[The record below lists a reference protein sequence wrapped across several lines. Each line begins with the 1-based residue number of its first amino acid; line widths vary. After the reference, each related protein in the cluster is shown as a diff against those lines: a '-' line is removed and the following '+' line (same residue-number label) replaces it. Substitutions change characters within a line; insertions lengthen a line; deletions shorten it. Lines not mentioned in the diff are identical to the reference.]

1 MNQHSQQPTD
11 AIDSAILDS
20 SAESIRNKMA
30 NAYMALVIALGA
42 LSVIYS
48 VANLPFRNLD
58 IAFAVIA
65 VCTLGFGSRLTVQI
79 PRFNSHISVSDT
91 FVFLTFLLYGGEAA
105 VLLAAVEAFAS
116 ANRFC
121 NRKLTVWFNAA
132 TMAVAVMTAFLAL
145 RVSGLYSEA
154 QLHGH
159 QGHVSDF
166 LITLSIIAVLPY
178 LVNTSLAAVYDRFYS
193 ALPWWETWKRKY
205 IWVFFTYL
213 IGVAGAGVIVQLTDQ
228 IGFGVLF
235 AAFPII
241 LFVFLSYKMYLAN
254 VQLSIDQAEIAREY
268 AAVLEEK
275 TNELSESEQRFR
287 SAFNYAPIGIALVAP
302 DGRWLKVNHAL
313 CDILGYDA
321 EEFLMSDFQSMISKE
336 DLAET
341 LANLHSLITGKE
353 SNCQMEQRYVH
364 KSGRTVWASWSVS
377 AAGSVRSEH
386 SNLIFQL
393 QDITRRKIAE
403 QKLQHEATHDA
414 LTGLPNRAYFM
425 TRLTESLQR
434 SQREVDHHV
443 SVLFIDLDRFK
454 YVNDSLGH
462 MVGDRLLVAIS
473 KRLADCMRPS
483 DVVARL
489 GGDEFT
495 ILVEGKYD
503 HTEATRIAER
513 IKQKFLVPFKISGNE
528 IYSSASIGIL
538 HASDTHET
546 SEDMMRDADTAMYQA
561 KRAGKARHEVFDQ
574 GMRTA
579 ARETL
584 RLETDLRRAIE
595 NEEFTVLYQPIVS
608 LRDGSLNSVEALA
621 RWEHADLGP
630 IPPTK
635 FVPLAEEIGWIDALG
650 EQIMRKACIQMREH
664 VMAEPLKLSVNLSCR
679 QFANKDLVERVS
691 GILTY
696 TDFPADKLRLEITE
710 SVFFEYQ
717 DRAIEMLDRLR
728 LLGIETDIDD
738 FGTGYSNLGYL
749 VRLPISTLKIDRS
762 FVGMMG
768 ENDANREV
776 IRTVISLASNLG
788 LKVVA
793 EGIETEEQRNDLAI
807 LGCDLGQG
815 YLYAKPMSAE
825 DFSDYLRDFVRQPAA
840 ASPLILAPD
849 VSTIQ

>member
-1 MNQHSQQPTD
+1 MNQYSQHPTD
-11 AIDSAILDS
+11 ATSGAILDS
-20 SAESIRNKMA
+20 SVESIRNKMA
-30 NAYMALVIALGA
+30 NAYMALVIAFGV
-42 LSVIYS
+42 LSVVYS
-48 VANLPFRNLD
+48 VVNLPYRSLD
-58 IAFAVIA
+58 VAFAVIA
-65 VCTLGFGSRLTVQI
+65 VCTIGFGSRLSVQI
-79 PRFNSHISVSDT
+79 PRFKSHISVSDT
-91 FVFLTFLLYGGEAA
+91 FVFLTFLLYGGETA
-105 VLLAAVEAFAS
+105 VLLAAVEAFVS
-116 ANRFC
+116 AKRFC
-121 NRKLTVWFNAA
+121 NRTLTVWFNAA
-132 TMAVAVMTAFLAL
+132 TMAVAVMTAYLAL
-145 RVSGLYSEA
+145 QLSGLYSED

-159 QGHVSDF
+159 RGHVSDF
-166 LITLSIIAVLPY
+166 LITLSMIAVLPY

-213 IGVAGAGVIVQLTDQ
+213 IGVAGAGVIVQLIDQ

-254 VQLSIDQAEIAREY
+254 VQLSIDQAERAREY
-268 AAVLEEK
+268 ADVLEER
-275 TNELSESEQRFR
+275 TNELRVSEERFR

-321 EEFLMSDFQSMISKE
+321 EEFLKTDFQSMIAKE
-336 DLAET
+336 DLAGT
-341 LANLHSLITGKE
+341 LAGLHSLLIGKE
-353 SNCQMEQRYVH
+353 ANCQMEQRYLH

-393 QDITRRKIAE
+393 QDITRRKLAE

-425 TRLTESLQR
+425 TRLTESLR
-434 SQREVDHHV
+434 RTQRELEHHV

-462 MVGDRLLVAIS
+462 MIGDRLLVAIS

-483 DVVARL
+483 DIVARL

-513 IKQKFLVPFKISGNE
+513 IKEKFMVPFNISGNE

-538 HASDTHET
+538 HASESHVT

-574 GMRTA
+574 NMRVA

-595 NEEFTVLYQPIVS
+595 NEEFSVLYQPIVL
-608 LRDGSLNSVEALA
+608 LRDGSVNSVEALA
-621 RWEHADLGP
+621 RWDHADFGA
-630 IPPTK
+630 IPPSK

-650 EQIMRKACIQMREH
+650 EQIMRKACLQMRDH
-664 VMAEPLKLSVNLSCR
+664 VMESQLKLSVNLSCR

-696 TDFPADKLRLEITE
+696 TDFPADKLKLEITE

-728 LLGIETDIDD
+728 SLGIETDIDD

-768 ENDANREV
+768 ENEANREV

-793 EGIETEEQRNDLAI
+793 EGIETEQQRNDLAN

-815 YLYAKPMSAE
+815 YLFARPMSAE
-825 DFSDYLRDFVRQPAA
+825 NLSIYLESFTKHPAP
-840 ASPLILAPD
+840 ASPLFVAPE